1 MCRKKTLW
9 ITFFLSVI
17 IFEVGIA
24 QSASLNQ
31 SITWDYNDLAYDTHL
46 SSDRVFCF
54 DEQSGT
60 DLTTGLPYILINYKL
75 DHSHSIENIDVIL
88 SAIQTTELSELE
100 KQYLRENKY
109 SLNSIV
115 QKRIVTI
122 RKVPFLEL
130 QIFPFQKNENSE
142 LTSKINNLSVTL
154 EIPEHYQPVLKAST
168 NESPKNSVLSSGKWV
183 KIKIDQTGVYKIPYS
198 KLISWGFTN
207 AESVNLFGNG
217 GTMLPKANSEP
228 RLNDLEENAIL
239 HHNNAIFFYAQG
251 SVNWSYDP
259 FKDLFIHQL
268 HDYSDET
275 YYYLTEDIG
284 VGKRI
289 EADDSEYPNY
299 THQADDYNSYAYY
312 ELEDTNLL
320 RSGRTWYGKEFK
332 QDKTSSN
339 DYNFTFKNIDLTTP
353 VKIYTDVIARS
364 NSSSS
369 FEVFVN
375 NSNSALQTINI
386 PSVSISDQT
395 GSFAKAGFAQSEFYA
410 DSKDL
415 TIRLE
420 YKGPSSSRSG
430 WLNFI
435 CLNAKEK
442 LTLGN
447 ESFLT
452 FRNKDITAI
461 GNITKFTIANTTS
474 STVIWDVTQ
483 YTNPIEQKIIS
494 TGNLSSFTTSTG
506 VLKEFVAINLNANFN
521 EPSFIEQVAN
531 QNLHGLDVPDMLIVT
546 HPDFLT
552 EAHRLANLHQEHSGL
567 SSKVVLP
574 EQIYNEFSSGKP
586 DVSSIRDFVKYM
598 SEKELKLKYLL
609 LFGDG
614 SFDNRSQDE
623 GNTNKI
629 LTYQS
634 VNSIVFKD
642 SYTSDD
648 FYGFLD
654 ENEGENIQ
662 FNKLDIGIGRLC
674 VNTLK
679 EANDIVNKIQSYLYD
694 QNNSSWRT
702 KATFI
707 GDDGDGNVHMRD
719 ANRLTQKV
727 NKDHPEFNLT
737 KIYLDAY
744 QKTIVANGARYPE
757 VNQAI
762 NNAINEGTLIINY
775 TGHGSKS
782 SLAEEQIVT
791 TTDIKGWTN
800 HDRLPL
806 FITATCEFSR
816 YDDRY
821 LSSGSAGENVLL
833 NPNGGGI
840 ALLTTT
846 RIAWS
851 NQNYDINSNLYKYIF
866 EKDDNGEK
874 LRLGDIIRLTKV
886 ASNSNINKLNFT
898 LLGDPALR
906 LNYPNNKII
915 TTAINDSKN
924 TASWDTL
931 NALSHVTIHG
941 KIMTPELSGMLF
953 NDGTASVKVF
963 DKPVIIQTL
972 GNGGSTPFEYESY
985 ENRIFTGDVTVKD
998 STFQVNFIVPKDIRY
1013 NIDYGK
1019 ISFYGIDSDNS
1030 DAFGANTSV
1039 LIGGMTNNPPEDNDG
1054 PTIKAKVNNT
1064 NYVYGITTNSNP
1076 FITLDL
1082 FDDNGINTS
1091 GAGIGHDIT
1100 LMINDDRTNTIVLN
1114 KYYTAS
1120 TGSYQQGLLNY
1131 QLDNLEEGTHT
1142 ITIKAWDNLN
1152 NSSTIDM
1159 NIEVINTGS
1168 LALKNSFLSPNP
1180 VTAGKTL
1187 TIGFEHDAP
1196 NELIQVELSLFT
1208 LDGQLIDVH
1217 EKSVPSSGFAVNPFS
1232 YSIPGNL
1239 GQGLYLLNCECK
1251 TNGNQTGHFSK
1262 KIVILK

>member
-1 MCRKKTLW
+1 MCRMKTLW

-17 IFEVGIA
+17 IFEISIA
-24 QSASLNQ
+24 QSAGSNQ
-31 SITWDYNDLAYDTHL
+31 SITWNNKELIYDSLL
-46 SSDRVFCF
+46 SSNQVFYF

-60 DLTTGLPYILINYKL
+60 DLTTGLPYILLNYKL
-75 DHSHSIENIDVIL
+75 DHSPNIENINVIL
-88 SAIQTTELSELE
+88 SANQTTEFSELE
-100 KQYLRENKY
+100 RQYLKENKH
-109 SLNSIV
+109 SFPSIIK
-115 QKRIVTI
+115 KRIVTI

-130 QIFPFQKNENSE
+130 QIFPFQNNENAE
-142 LTSKINNLSVTL
+142 LTNKITEFTVSL
-154 EIPEHYQPVLKAST
+154 EIPEHYHPVLKASI

-183 KIKIDQTGVYKIPYS
+183 KIKIDETGVYKIPYS
-198 KLISWGFTN
+198 KLASWGFSKT
-207 AESVNLFGNG
+207 ESVNLFGNG
-217 GTMLPKANSEP
+217 GTMLPKSNSEA

-239 HHNNAIFFYAQG
+239 HHNDAIFFYAQG

-289 EADDSEYPNY
+289 ETDDSEYPNY
-299 THQADDYNSYAYY
+299 THQADDFDSYAFH
-312 ELEDTNLL
+312 ELEENNLL
-320 RSGRTWYGKEFK
+320 KSGRTWYGKQFK
-332 QDKTSSN
+332 DPNLSRNYS
-339 DYNFTFKNIDLTTP
+339 FAFENIDLTEP
-353 VKIYTDVIARS
+353 VKIYTDVIAAS
-364 NSSSS
+364 NISSR

-375 NSNSALQTINI
+375 NSSTALQSIHI
-386 PSVSISDQT
+386 PSVDYSDYT
-395 GSFAKAGFAQSEFYA
+395 GSFAKAGIAQSEFYA

-415 TIRLE
+415 NIRLE
-420 YKGPSSSRSG
+420 YNGPSSSRGG

-442 LTLGN
+442 LTLEN

-452 FRNKDITAI
+452 FRNKDITATE
-461 GNITKFTIANTTS
+461 NITKFTIKNTTS
-474 STVIWDVTQ
+474 STKVWDVTQ
-483 YTNPIEQKIIS
+483 HTNPIEQKIIS
-494 TGNLSSFTTSTG
+494 TENSTFFTTSTG
-506 VLKEFVAINLNANFN
+506 VLKEFVAVNLNANFN
-521 EPSFIEQVAN
+521 EPSFVEHVAN
-531 QNLHGLDVPDMLIVT
+531 QNLYGLDVPDMLIIT
-546 HPDFLT
+546 HPDFLI
-552 EAHRLANLHQEHSGL
+552 EANRLANLHQEHSGL

-598 SEKELKLKYLL
+598 YDKDLKLKYLL

-614 SFDNRSQDE
+614 SYDNRSQDSD
-623 GNTNKI
+623 NTNKI

-634 VNSIVFKD
+634 VNSIVIKD

-674 VNTLK
+674 VNTQK
-679 EANDIVNKIQSYLYD
+679 EANDVVNKIESYLYD
-694 QNNSSWRT
+694 QNNSIWRT

-719 ANRLTQKV
+719 ADRLTQKV

-744 QKTIVANGARYPE
+744 QKTMVTGGARYPE
-757 VNQAI
+757 VNTAI
-762 NNAINEGTLIINY
+762 GNAIAEGTLIFNY
-775 TGHGSKS
+775 TGHGGESG
-782 SLAEEQIVT
+782 LASEKIVT
-791 TTDIKGWTN
+791 IPDIKGWSN
-800 HDRLPL
+800 YNRLPL
-806 FITATCEFSR
+806 FVTATCEFSR
-816 YDDRY
+816 YDDRHAT
-821 LSSGSAGENVLL
+821 SAGEHVLL
-833 NPNGGGI
+833 NPIGGGI

-866 EKDDNGEK
+866 EKDSNGEK

-915 TTAINDSKN
+915 TTAINESNN
-924 TASWDTL
+924 TAAWDTI
-931 NALSHVTIHG
+931 NALSHVSIKG
-941 KIMTPELSGMLF
+941 KVMIPEQSGLMF
-953 NDGTASVKVF
+953 ENGTASVKVF
-963 DKPVIIQTL
+963 DKPVTIQTL
-972 GNGGSTPFEYESY
+972 GNGGNTPFEYESY
-985 ENRIFTGDVTVKD
+985 ENRIFTGDVVLED
-998 STFQVNFIVPKDIRY
+998 NTFQVDFIVPKDIRY

-1019 ISFYGIDSDNS
+1019 ISFYGIDSDNN

-1039 LIGGMTNNPPEDNDG
+1039 LIGGMTNNPPIDNDG

-1064 NYVYGITTNSNP
+1064 NYINGINTGSNP
-1076 FITLDL
+1076 FLTLDL

-1100 LMINDDRTNTIVLN
+1100 LVINDDRSNTLVLN
-1114 KYYTAS
+1114 GYYSAS
-1120 TGSYQQGLLNY
+1120 TGSYQQGILNY
-1131 QLDNLEEGTHT
+1131 QLNNLEEGTHT

-1152 NSSTIDM
+1152 NSSSIDL
-1159 NIEVINTGS
+1159 NIEVVNTGN
-1168 LALKNSFLSPNP
+1168 LAIKNSFLSPNP
-1180 VTAGKTL
+1180 ITPGQTL

-1196 NELIQVELSLFT
+1196 NELIQVKLSLFT
-1208 LDGQLIDVH
+1208 IDGQLIDVH

-1232 YSIPGNL
+1232 YPIPGSL
-1239 GQGLYLLNCECK
+1239 GQGLYLLNCECQ
-1251 TNGNQTGHFSK
+1251 TNGNQTAHFSK
-1262 KIVILK
+1262 KIIILK